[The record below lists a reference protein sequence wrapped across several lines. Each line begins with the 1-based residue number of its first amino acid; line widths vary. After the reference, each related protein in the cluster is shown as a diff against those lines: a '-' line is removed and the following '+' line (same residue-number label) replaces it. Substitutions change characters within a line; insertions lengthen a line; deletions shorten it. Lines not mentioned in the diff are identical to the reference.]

1 MKVCEAKEKLIIA
14 LDVDRASRAF
24 SLVERLNP
32 FAGMFKIGME
42 LFYSQGPP
50 VVEGLIRRRGR
61 VFLDLKLHDIPH
73 TVARTSRVLTRLG
86 VAMFNVH
93 AAGGRDMMR
102 AAVESAGE
110 AAAAMGVNR
119 PLVIAVTVLTSINQ
133 QAFTRELGLD
143 GSILDRVVAWALLAR
158 ECGLDGVVAS
168 AREAAA
174 IRQACGPDFVIV
186 APGIR
191 PAGADAGDQ
200 KRVMTPSQALA
211 AGASHLV
218 VGRPVIAAPDPVE
231 VARNLLRE
239 IEEGNNG

>member
-50 VVEGLIRRRGR
+50 VVEGLIRRQGR

-93 AAGGRDMMR
+93 AGGGRDMMR

-231 VARNLLRE
+231 AARNLLRE